1 VNRPHREADDWPRVI
16 LLADMNAF
24 FASVE
29 QVDRPEL
36 RARPVALTNGDLGTC
51 IITCSYEARA
61 FGIASGM
68 HIEHARRL
76 CPQLIRVSSRPRRY
90 AEVSTDIMRALSR
103 FTPDIEIFSVDEAFL
118 DVTRCR
124 RLWGEPREIA
134 VRVKAAVFEHSGVCC
149 SVGVSG
155 DKTTAKFAA
164 RQQKPD
170 GLTVVPPSQARARL
184 SGMPLTELCG
194 VNTGIAG
201 MLAAYG
207 VHYCR
212 DLQKLPISVLG
223 KRFGNPGRRVWLMA
237 QGLDPEPVRPS
248 VPQPGS
254 LGHGKVLPPDTR
266 DPEQLRVY
274 LMHMAHRLAE
284 RLRRNRLVAQRFLF
298 GLRRYRGWQKTIERS
313 LLPTD
318 DEGVIFRLGSLW
330 LDESWHGQGI
340 WQIRIVALDPQEARQ
355 PDLYQRKN
363 PRRERVHLAMD
374 GINERYGAMAL
385 APARLLDRSRMP
397 DVISPAWKPEGH
409 RKTV

>member
-1 VNRPHREADDWPRVI
+1 VSRSDAAVRDWPRII

-29 QVDRPEL
+29 QVDHPEW
-36 RARPVALTNGDLGTC
+36 RARPVALTNGDVGTC

-61 FGIASGM
+61 FGVHTGM
-68 HIEHARRL
+68 HIERARQL

-90 AEVSTDIMRALSR
+90 ARVSTDIMRALSR

-118 DVTRCR
+118 DVSRCR
-124 RLWGEPREIA
+124 RLWGGPREIA
-134 VRVKAAVFEHSGVCC
+134 ERVKAAVFEHSGICC

-170 GLTVVPPSQARARL
+170 GLTVIPPWQARSRL
-184 SGMPLTELCG
+184 ADTRLTELCG
-194 VNTGIAG
+194 INTGVAG

-207 VHYCR
+207 VEYCR
-212 DLQKLPISVLG
+212 DLQKLPISVLAR
-223 KRFGNPGRRVWLMA
+223 RFGNPGRRIWLMA
-237 QGLDPEPVRPS
+237 QGLDPEPVRPGL
-248 VPQPGS
+248 PQAGS

-266 DPEQLRVY
+266 DPETIRVY
-274 LMHMAHRLAE
+274 LLHMAHRLAE

-298 GLRRYRGWQKTIERS
+298 ALRRYRGWQRTIEKS

-318 DEGVIFRLGSLW
+318 DESVIFRMGSRW
-330 LDESWHGQGI
+330 LDQSWHGEGI
-340 WQIRIVALDPQEARQ
+340 WQLRIVALDPLEYHQ
-355 PDLYQRKN
+355 PDLYQRKH
-363 PRRERVHLAMD
+363 PRRERIHRAMD
-374 GINERYGAMAL
+374 GINARYGPLAL
-385 APARLLDRSRMP
+385 APARLLGRSSMP
-397 DVISPAWKPEGH
+397 DVISPAWKPDGH